1 MAPGIELIA
10 GLGNP
15 GPKYEKT
22 RHNVGFWF
30 IDALAQSKGA
40 KLKLEN
46 KFNGEIGKAEIAGSP
61 VWLLKPSTFMNNSGQ
76 AVASLAKF
84 YKIPPE
90 KILVVYD
97 DLDLPPATLRLKQD
111 GGHGGHNGLR
121 DIMAHLGS
129 KNFVRLR
136 IGIGHPGISSEVT
149 NYVLGNPPAE
159 DRISLEKAIDEALC
173 NLPQIIQGELQKAMQ
188 HLHSQS

>member
-15 GPKYEKT
+15 GSKYERT

-30 IDALAQSKGA
+30 IDALAQSKGV
-40 KLKLEN
+40 KLKHESR
-46 KFNGEIGKAEIAGSP
+46 FSGEVGKTEIDGNL

-76 AVASLAKF
+76 SVAALARF

-121 DIMAHLGS
+121 DIVAHLGS
-129 KNFVRLR
+129 KQCVRLR
-136 IGIGHPGISSEVT
+136 IGIGHPGDSSQVT
-149 NYVLGNPPAE
+149 NYVLGNPATD
-159 DRISLEKAIDEALC
+159 DRISLENAIDEALR
-173 NLPQIIQGELQKAMQ
+173 NLPQIVQGEIQKAMQ
-188 HLHSQS
+188 HLHSKS

>member
-15 GPKYEKT
+15 GSKYEKN

-30 IDALAQSKGA
+30 IDALAQSKGV
-40 KLKLEN
+40 KLKHEN
-46 KFNGEIGKAEIAGSP
+46 KFNGEVGKADIAGTS
-61 VWLLKPSTFMNNSGQ
+61 VWLLKPTTFMNNSGQ
-76 AVASLAKF
+76 AVAALAKF

-97 DLDLPPATLRLKQD
+97 DLDLPPAALRLKQD
-111 GGHGGHNGLR
+111 GGHGGHNGMR
-121 DIMAHLGS
+121 DIIAHLGS
-129 KNFVRLR
+129 KTFVRLR
-136 IGIGHPGISSEVT
+136 IGIGHPGNSSEVT
-149 NYVLGNPPAE
+149 NYVLGNPPSSE
-159 DRISLEKAIDEALC
+159 RIELENAVDEALR